1 MCALSSWH
9 FVMGDFELLLT
20 LFEFYITLDHNM
32 DIIKQFMDW
41 LGFRTNHNLLVVHYM
56 VMWVVLT
63 GALLGTFLL
72 DLTLSVCGF
81 VDVFVT

>member
-1 MCALSSWH
+1 
-9 FVMGDFELLLT
+9 
-20 LFEFYITLDHNM
+20 M
-32 DIIKQFMDW
+32 DIINQFMAW
-41 LGFRTNHNLLVVHYM
+41 IGFRTNPNRPVVHYM

>member
-1 MCALSSWH
+1 
-9 FVMGDFELLLT
+9 
-20 LFEFYITLDHNM
+20 M

-63 GALLGTFLL
+63 GSLLGTFLL